1 MEESYDDMETDF
13 FIHVDFSIEAV
24 LQSHPQADDDNGRY
38 QVVETYT
45 VEQRD
50 MQSSPPLRTPRGE
63 PGASYPVQKSL
74 ASTRLSTVR
83 SENRKLLKIHF
94 YFSSSSSAAGRIVT
108 FS

>member
-50 MQSSPPLRTPRGE
+50 MQSSPPP
-63 PGASYPVQKSL
+63 
-74 ASTRLSTVR
+74 
-83 SENRKLLKIHF
+83 
-94 YFSSSSSAAGRIVT
+94 
-108 FS
+108 